1 MVDREAVP
9 RAIERKREAGLNPED
24 FMTLHEQNVRR
35 SLALRQ
41 ENEQRAKLRY
51 QESMYS
57 GDEDDQRD
65 ALDVWILA
73 HNQLQ
78 EAVQGVQQAR
88 PQNQYTPEE
97 QAFLGRLQ
105 TNEEHQ
111 EAQSLYRIGME
122 RGLKRNSPEL
132 FNYVRNGLGHT
143 GSNAEGPLTPDEV
156 LNIASEKFKLKAEDY
171 NNNVRRLDALKRAGE
186 YRS

>member
-1 MVDREAVP
+1 M
-9 RAIERKREAGLNPED
+9 NPED
-24 FMTLHEQNVRR
+24 FMSLHEQNVRR

-105 TNEEHQ
+105 SNEEHQ

-132 FNYVRNGLGHT
+132 FAYVRNGLGHRPNNPDT
-143 GSNAEGPLTPDEV
+143 PLSPDEV
-156 LNIASEKFKLKAEDY
+156 LTIASEKFSLDPKTY
-171 NNNVRRLDALKRAGE
+171 NDGVRRLEALKRLGE
-186 YRS
+186 YKS